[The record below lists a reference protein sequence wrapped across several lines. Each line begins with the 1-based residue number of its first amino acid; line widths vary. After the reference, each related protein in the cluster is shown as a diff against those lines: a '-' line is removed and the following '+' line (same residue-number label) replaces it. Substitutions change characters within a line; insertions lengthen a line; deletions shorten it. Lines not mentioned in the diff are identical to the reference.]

1 MTGTSSKLARRETR
15 RRVLADPCRHF
26 NATQYSG
33 LQNHIVNS
41 YVNALLQI
49 MHFTPA
55 IRNVALQ
62 HAATG
67 CIDEWC
73 LLCELGFLF
82 DMLDKGEGAPCH
94 ASNLLKIFGRHDQAA
109 KLSLLEDSTQVLA
122 PTLMLQGF
130 SRFLLE
136 KLVTDH
142 KRMAP
147 ESSAVEQVVPA
158 RATRPRGTRWADN
171 EVAV

>member
-1 MTGTSSKLARRETR
+1 MTGTSSKRAHGGTR
-15 RRVLADPCRHF
+15 HVGLTDPYRHF
-26 NATQYSG
+26 NTTQYSG

-109 KLSLLEDSTQVLA
+109 KLGLLEDSTHVVSR
-122 PTLMLQGF
+122 TLMLQGF
-130 SRFLLE
+130 SRFLLD

-142 KRMAP
+142 RRMAP
-147 ESSAVEQVVPA
+147 DSSTMEQVVLGG
-158 RATRPRGTRWADN
+158 ATLPPHQRDRLTRT
-171 EVAV
+171 

>member
-1 MTGTSSKLARRETR
+1 M
-15 RRVLADPCRHF
+15 
-26 NATQYSG
+26 
-33 LQNHIVNS
+33 NS

-109 KLSLLEDSTQVLA
+109 KLGLLEDSAQVVSRA
-122 PTLMLQGF
+122 LMLQGF
-130 SRFLLE
+130 CRFLLD

-147 ESSAVEQVVPA
+147 DSSTVEQVMPGRTALPRV
-158 RATRPRGTRWADN
+158 TRLTDT
-171 EVAV
+171 EVAVRNVGYQHYQV